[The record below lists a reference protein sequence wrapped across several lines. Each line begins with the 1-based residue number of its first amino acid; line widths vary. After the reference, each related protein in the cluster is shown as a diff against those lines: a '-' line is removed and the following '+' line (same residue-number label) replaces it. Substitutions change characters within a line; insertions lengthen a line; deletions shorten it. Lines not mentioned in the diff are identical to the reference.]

1 MSEIILHLTAGKGPQ
16 ECRWVVGQLARTFMR
31 EAQAMGLACEPLDAE
46 GGDPA
51 SLLLRIIGEQAAD
64 FVAGRSGTVQWVGDS
79 PFRPGHKRRNW
90 FVGVSRAPEP
100 EAIPDLRE
108 EDIDYQ
114 VMRASGP
121 GGQHVNKTDSAV
133 RATHRPSG
141 LVATAQ
147 EQRSQHANRKL
158 ARLKLAIMLEERRG
172 QAMDGARRS
181 QWEVHQELERGNPVR
196 VYAGPRFQL
205 KRWI

>member
-16 ECRWVVGQLARTFMR
+16 ECCWVVGQLARAFMR
-31 EAQAMGLACEPLDAE
+31 EALAMGLVCELLDAE
-46 GGDPA
+46 GNDPG
-51 SLLLRIIGEQAAD
+51 SLLLHIAGEQATA
-64 FVAGRSGTVQWVGDS
+64 FAAGRCGTVQWIGDS

-108 EDIDYQ
+108 EDIDYRA
-114 VMRASGP
+114 MRASGP

-133 RATHRPSG
+133 RATHRSSG

-158 ARLKLAIMLEERRG
+158 ARLKLAIMLAERRG
-172 QAMDGARRS
+172 QAVDGAKRS
-181 QWEVHQELERGNPVR
+181 QWAAHQDLERGNPVR

-205 KRWI
+205 KR